1 MKKTLG
7 PVAGAIGL
15 LLTLTSIITLF
26 VTVGS
31 LVLFGVKLALGIALL
46 IFWGVTAR
54 KNDSSVVRSA
64 FFFSSSIGLLLAFI
78 ALLAAL
84 NFIVAKKSP
93 TWDLTAKKVFSLS
106 PQTVKTLEN
115 LKQPVH
121 VIAFVEGGTP
131 EQLENFFKRYAQGS
145 EKFTFEFKDPRKSPD
160 LALKYKLRQGQ
171 PAAVLLAGEQHTM
184 LNLQRLGLADI
195 AEQELTNGILK
206 LEAVGSQ
213 KLYFLVG
220 HGEVPLEPASQSE
233 EAVAQSLAALKRLL
247 GDEGYA
253 PEGLNL
259 VQRGEVPRDASAIV
273 IAGARTKLSDAEIK
287 IVDEY
292 LARGGRL
299 LYFAEAQ
306 VVSGLEPLLAEY
318 GVAVEP
324 GIVAD
329 SKVNPDQP
337 YGVYTPFFGDHEI
350 VRALAAQQMNV
361 VFATARA
368 LTVLREGTLPEI
380 SVTPLVLTTPY
391 AWADLNVGEKPTQD
405 EGERTGQLPLAVA
418 IVRPVQL
425 QDRRTDITRI
435 VVFGDSDITAGTL
448 GITPANL
455 NLVLNAFAWCTQ
467 QIQKITIRPPDRD
480 ISTIDLTNNQL
491 EGIRLVSM
499 DVVPTLLLAIGLT
512 IWLTRKSR

>member
-1 MKKTLG
+1 MKKTFG
-7 PVAGAIGL
+7 TVAGAIGL

-31 LVLFGVKLALGIALL
+31 LTLFAVKLGLGLALL
-46 IFWGVTAR
+46 SFWAVTAR
-54 KNDSSVVRSA
+54 KSDGSLVRSA
-64 FFFSSSIGLLLAFI
+64 FFFSSSLGLLLAFI
-78 ALLAAL
+78 ALLAAA
-84 NFIVAKKSP
+84 NFIAAKKAP

-106 PQTVKTLEN
+106 PQTMKTLEN
-115 LKQPVH
+115 LKQPVRL
-121 VIAFVEGGTP
+121 VAFVEGAIP
-131 EQLENFFKRYAQGS
+131 EPLEAFFKRYAQVS
-145 EKFTFEFKDPRKSPD
+145 DKFTYEFKDPRKTPD
-160 LALKYKLRQGQ
+160 LTLKYQIRQGQ
-171 PAAVLLAGEQHTM
+171 PAAVLIAGEQHTM
-184 LNLQRLGLADI
+184 LNLQRLGLAQI
-195 AEQELTNGILK
+195 AEQELTNGLIK
-206 LEAVGSQ
+206 LETVGAQ
-213 KLYFLVG
+213 KLYFVIG
-220 HGEVPLEPASQSE
+220 HGEVPIEPAAQTE
-233 EAVAQSLAALKRLL
+233 EAVAQSLATLNRLL

-259 VQRGEVPRDASAIV
+259 VQRGEIPRDASAIV
-273 IAGARTKLSDAEIK
+273 IAGARTSFSPPEIK
-287 IVDEY
+287 LVDEY

-329 SKVNPDQP
+329 ARVNPEQP

-368 LTVLREGTLPEI
+368 LTILREGTLPGVQAI
-380 SVTPLVLTTPY
+380 PIVLTTPY
-391 AWADLNVGEKPTQD
+391 AWADLDVGEKPKQD
-405 EGERTGQLPLAVA
+405 EGERAGQLPLAVA
-418 IVRPVQL
+418 IVRPVSL
-425 QDRRTDITRI
+425 PERRSDVTRI

-455 NLVLNAFAWCTQ
+455 NLVLNAFAWTTQ

-480 ISTIDLTNNQL
+480 ISTIDLTNSQL
-491 EGIRLVSM
+491 ETIRLLSM
-499 DVVPTLLLAIGLT
+499 DVLPTVLLAIGLT
-512 IWLTRKSR
+512 IWLTRRSR